1 MSQTLVRFS
10 RSAGV
15 APDVACCGLQACGGG
30 RYGAGVGVVVEAWS
44 GGPESVREL
53 VLAYLRAV
61 ERFREQD
68 ARASDPEGDGH
79 GESLARAALFEAL
92 NWADTIDQY
101 LRKGPR
107 GTLGTDRDEE
117 WAAGLPRE
125 QERVARAF
133 QRVRNLTHHQ
143 WWGAVGVRM
152 SDVDGRQVNEWFW
165 APLPSSGG
173 RHRDLDAD
181 SAFEERLAGRRVLA
195 TLDELA
201 EVFFARRTWQVRR
214 ADLAQPGH
222 GVEGSALRFDDEAP

>member
-1 MSQTLVRFS
+1 MPC
-10 RSAGV
+10 G
-15 APDVACCGLQACGGG
+15 GLQPGGG
-30 RYGAGVGVVVEAWS
+30 RRYGRGVGVVVEAWS

-68 ARASDPEGDGH
+68 ARASDPEEGAH

-92 NWADTIDQY
+92 NWADTINQY

-107 GTLGTDRDEE
+107 GTLGTDRDQE
-117 WAAGLPRE
+117 WAAGLLRE
-125 QERVARAF
+125 QERLARAF

-152 SDVDGRQVNEWFW
+152 SDVGGRQVNEWFW
-165 APLPSSGG
+165 APLPDSG
-173 RHRDLDAD
+173 RHRDPDAD
-181 SAFEERLAGRRVLA
+181 LAFEERMSGRRVLA

-201 EVFFARRTWQVRR
+201 EVFFARRTWQICRTE
-214 ADLAQPGH
+214 LAQPGH
-222 GVEGSALRFDDEAP
+222 GADGSPLRFDDEAP